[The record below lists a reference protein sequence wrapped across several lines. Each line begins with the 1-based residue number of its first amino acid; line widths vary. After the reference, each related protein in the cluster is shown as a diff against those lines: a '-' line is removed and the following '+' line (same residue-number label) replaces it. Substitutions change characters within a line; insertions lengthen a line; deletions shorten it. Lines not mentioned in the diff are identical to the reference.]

1 MPNNFA
7 ELMNPAH
14 IGLIA
19 LLCLGLATFIQVI
32 YLLYYF
38 LRLARYKAG
47 RGNARPGEGVSVII
61 VARNEY
67 KNLEANLQ
75 YFLEQDY
82 PNYEVIVVNNG
93 SWDMSQDLLE
103 SMELQY
109 SHLKIVKI
117 VEQER
122 YPKGKKFG
130 LTLGIKAASNEWI
143 LLSDSDCKPVNK
155 HWISSM
161 QSQFTDSK
169 SIVLG
174 YSPYE
179 RKSGLLN
186 LFIRFETFYTA
197 LQYLSFALAKQT
209 YMGVGRNLAYRKSL
223 FFSVKGFASHNHII
237 SGDDDLFV
245 NETATASNV
254 AINLDTDSFIYSKPK
269 DTFSDWYQQKR
280 RHLNT
285 GKFYSAK
292 SKWKLALL
300 NISHLLFYPA
310 LAVSL
315 IYWPLFYVPLA
326 IYGFRL
332 LAQLSIF
339 GPAMHKMK
347 DLQPLYFLPF
357 LDLLY
362 FFYYFVAGI
371 ATLFSR
377 TKKKS
382 W

>member
-1 MPNNFA
+1 
-7 ELMNPAH
+7 MNPAQ
-14 IGLIA
+14 IGFIA
-19 LLCLGLATFIQVI
+19 LVVLGLATLLQVI
-32 YLLYYF
+32 YLLFYF
-38 LRLARYKAG
+38 LRLARFKAG
-47 RGNARPGEGVSVII
+47 KGKAKGGEGVSVII

-93 SWDMSQDLLE
+93 SWDSSQDLLE
-103 SMELQY
+103 TMELQY
-109 SHLKIVKI
+109 PHLKIVKI

-130 LTLGIKAASNEWI
+130 LTLGIKAASNEWV
-143 LLSDSDCKPVNK
+143 LLSDSDCKPADR

-161 QSQFTDSK
+161 QSHFTDSK

-179 RKSGLLN
+179 KKSGLLN

-197 LQYLSFALAKQT
+197 LQYMSFALAKQT

-245 NETATASNV
+245 NETATSSNV
-254 AINLDTDSFIYSKPK
+254 TVNLDPDSFIYSKPK
-269 DTFSDWYQQKR
+269 DSFGAWYQQKR

-300 NISHLLFYPA
+300 NVSHLLFYPA
-310 LAVSL
+310 LALSI
-315 IYWPLFYVPLA
+315 IYWPVYYIPLA

-332 LAQLSIF
+332 ILQLSIY
-339 GPAMHKMK
+339 GPIMHKTK

-362 FFYYFVAGI
+362 FFYYFIAGF

-377 TKKKS
+377 QKKKT